1 MSNDLVVV
9 KVDQARRLLA
19 EARDAGQAKRVAD
32 VARAVEVYAKR
43 QKLSEEAI
51 AYATTVRVDAMTLL
65 GEFLRAA
72 PKNKGA
78 KGNPGGRGARIVQ
91 SPSGTTQSPT
101 LAEAGISKKESSDAQ
116 ALADL
121 KENEAILYEDVRSGK
136 MSVPRA
142 RSAAR
147 RKQKLA
153 RMEQRA
159 NGRAK
164 ADDDSCRVIT
174 GDCLTELPRLP
185 AGSVRL
191 AFADPPYNIGVN
203 YGEGTRADQLPR
215 PEYLQWCRSW
225 MQAVARLLTPDGS
238 CWVLIND
245 ESAARFQVMLEEVGL
260 SLRQWLIWYESFGVN
275 NANGFNRT
283 HRHLFWTVKDP
294 RKFVFNSEAVNRP
307 SDRQAKYDDRRAD
320 PAGKTWDSV
329 WGINPPVPRLTG
341 TCAERVPEFPTQLP
355 LALLRPIVGCAS
367 DAGDLVL
374 DPFSGSGTTG
384 VACRELGRR
393 YIGIERSAR
402 YADLSRQRLKTI

>member
-9 KVDQARRLLA
+9 KIDQARRLLA
-19 EARDAGQAKRVAD
+19 EARDVGQAKRVAD
-32 VARAVEVYAKR
+32 VARAVEIYAKR

-51 AYATTVRVDAMTLL
+51 TYATNVRVDAMTLM
-65 GEFLRAA
+65 GEFLRSA

-78 KGNPGGRGARIVQ
+78 KGNPGGRGAKIVQ
-91 SPSGTTQSPT
+91 SPSGTTQAPT

-153 RMEQRA
+153 QMEERA

-164 ADDDSCRVIT
+164 ADDASCRVLT
-174 GDCLTELPRLP
+174 GDCLAEMAKLRP
-185 AGSVRL
+185 GSVRL
-191 AFADPPYNIGVN
+191 AFADPPYNIGVD

-215 PEYLQWCRSW
+215 EEYLEWCRSW

-238 CWVLIND
+238 FWVLINA
-245 ESAARFQVMLEEVGL
+245 ENSARFEIMLEEAGL
-260 SLRQWLIWYESFGVN
+260 SLCQGLVWYETFGVN
-275 NANGFNRT
+275 NAHGFNRT
-283 HRHLFWTVKDP
+283 HRHLFWCVKDP
-294 RKFVFNSEAVNRP
+294 KKFVFHPEAVNRL
-307 SDRQAKYDDRRAD
+307 SDRQAKYNDRRAD
-320 PAGKTWDSV
+320 PAGKTWDDV
-329 WGINPPVPRLTG
+329 WGINPPIPRLTG

-355 LALLRPIVGCAS
+355 LALLRPIIGCAS
-367 DAGDLVL
+367 EAGDLVL

-384 VACRELGRR
+384 LACKELGRR

-402 YADLSRQRLKTI
+402 FAELSRLRLKTT